1 MNPCYDITDIL
12 RQRRPE
18 LLCFTMCRCPDVYP
32 VLTWT
37 RPQGGRV
44 HYTHAVAEASYD
56 GAQLS
61 SMLIDID

>member
-1 MNPCYDITDIL
+1 MFHYV
-12 RQRRPE
+12 
-18 LLCFTMCRCPDVYP
+18 TMCRCPDVYP

-37 RPQGGRV
+37 RPHGGRV

>member
-1 MNPCYDITDIL
+1 MFHYVPL
-12 RQRRPE
+12 S
-18 LLCFTMCRCPDVYP
+18 RCLSSADM
-32 VLTWT
+32 T